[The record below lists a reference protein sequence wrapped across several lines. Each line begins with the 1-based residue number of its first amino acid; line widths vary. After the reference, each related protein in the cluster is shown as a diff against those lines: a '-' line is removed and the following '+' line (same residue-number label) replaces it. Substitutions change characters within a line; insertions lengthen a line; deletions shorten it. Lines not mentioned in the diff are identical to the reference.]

1 MNILGDSDIIQLHED
16 ALATLLSAGN
26 TSLVFVKSSLSVYK
40 YANPSFVEASGLKSL
55 NELRNLNDYDL
66 CNDKTKNKIF
76 REMDEYVI
84 DMEGPLEVCSEVAP
98 KYNTLFREYLKG
110 TLYPIFS
117 KGSQPI
123 AVMGIV
129 KHERSQCKLTL
140 ESAISMS
147 SVELN
152 YALTKRSW
160 MVTVFNREIKISRRE
175 LQCLIE
181 LIKGHHAGEIAETLL
196 LRQTTVEGYIDNIK
210 NKLGATSRSSLINTV
225 FNQKIIQQIDL

>member
-1 MNILGDSDIIQLHED
+1 MNILDDSNIIQLPED
-16 ALATLLSAGN
+16 ALATLLSGVTN
-26 TSLVFVKSSLSVYK
+26 SFVFIKNSLSVYQ
-40 YANPSFVEASGLKSL
+40 YANPSFVDASGLKSV

-66 CNDKTKNKIF
+66 CNDKKKNQIF

-84 DMEGPLEVCSEVAP
+84 DTGGQLEVCSEVEP
-98 KYNTLFREYLKG
+98 KYNTLFRECLKG
-110 TLYPIFS
+110 TLYPIFN

-129 KHERSQCKLTL
+129 NFQRSQCKLTL

-147 SVELN
+147 PIELS

-160 MVTVFNREIKISRRE
+160 TVTAFNREITISRRE

-181 LIKGHHAGEIAETLL
+181 LIKGYHAGEIAATLL
-196 LRQTTVEGYIDNIK
+196 LKQTTVESYIDNIK

-225 FNQKIIQQIDL
+225 FNQKIIQQITL